1 MSKKKKE
8 LPPKFYASPL
18 NNPMLNYAVY
28 YMSAFEKTAS
38 FLVTFVLGGLAGQVF
53 YGGLF
58 KVDGEATTATTIS
71 NIVVFIIVGLIAA
84 KFFVPAVNNML
95 KENRDKALKRQFM
108 DLLECLNTSLSA
120 GNTMHGAMMNA
131 RSDLQNQYADSDYI
145 MVELAEIISGMNNGM
160 NLEEM
165 IANFG
170 VRSANEDIMNFS
182 NVISNCYRLGGNFS
196 DVVRHTR
203 EIISDKIMVADE
215 IETKISSNKLQHN
228 AMALMPIALV
238 AMLKV
243 ASPEFAANLSSFL
256 GVIMT
261 TVAIGIFV
269 GSYFWGQKIINI
281 G

>member
-1 MSKKKKE
+1 MSKAKKE
-8 LPPKFYASPL
+8 IPPKYYASPL
-18 NNPMLNYAVY
+18 NNPMLNYEVY
-28 YMSAFEKTAS
+28 YMSAFEKVGS
-38 FLVTFVLGGLAGQVF
+38 FLLTFILGGLAGQVF

-58 KVDGEATTATTIS
+58 KVDGEATVATAIS
-71 NIVVFIIVGLIAA
+71 NVVVFIIVGLLAA

-95 KENRDKALKRQFM
+95 KEKRDKTLRRQFM
-108 DLLECLNTSLSA
+108 DLLECLCTSLSA
-120 GNTMHGAMMNA
+120 GNTMHGAVMNA
-131 RSDLQNQYADSDYI
+131 RSDLQSQYTDSDYI
-145 MVELAEIISGMNNGM
+145 MVELSEIIVGMNNGK

-243 ASPEFAANLSSFL
+243 ASPEFGNNLASLL
-256 GVIMT
+256 GVVMT

-281 G
+281 R